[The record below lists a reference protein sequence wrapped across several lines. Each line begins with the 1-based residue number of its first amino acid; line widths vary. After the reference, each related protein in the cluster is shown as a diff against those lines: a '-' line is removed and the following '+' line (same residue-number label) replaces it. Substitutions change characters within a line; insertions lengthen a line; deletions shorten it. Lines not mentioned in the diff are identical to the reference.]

1 MTRYHIVFVPKNRR
15 KVIYGKLRRDL
26 GQILR
31 KLCEYKQVGV
41 IEGTACGDH
50 IHRQVL
56 VNTAED
62 RYDTDLVKDPFRGA
76 SSIIKKE
83 DKE

>member
-1 MTRYHIVFVPKNRR
+1 
-15 KVIYGKLRRDL
+15 
-26 GQILR
+26 
-31 KLCEYKQVGV
+31 VGV